1 MKWNALSVDVTER
14 KKKKVFGALNV
25 RWSGTIATLAAF
37 GHPHTVKSA
46 IETMDESVSIG
57 LQGSI
62 RIPMRTK
69 FLFEWVLRGLF

>member
-14 KKKKVFGALNV
+14 KKMKVFGALNV

-46 IETMDESVSIG
+46 IETMDESCVIYARIMAKNGHQRKSMIVVVSVA
-57 LQGSI
+57 
-62 RIPMRTK
+62 TN
-69 FLFEWVLRGLF
+69 

>member
-14 KKKKVFGALNV
+14 KKMKVFGALNV

-46 IETMDESVSIG
+46 IETMDES
-57 LQGSI
+57 
-62 RIPMRTK
+62 
-69 FLFEWVLRGLF
+69 